1 MPQYGGWPIHSWGTQ
16 NIPEMAQMMFKKKRQ
31 EKEDAMNLEILKEDR
46 KTKAFD
52 QGYKLLDLAN
62 KYADTSPEASK
73 QLYGQAQKRLT
84 ASGYTIDLSGMAD
97 IAETKKQIQAQSI
110 SSLGTASQSMLTEP
124 TDQNINAMTNWLIK
138 AKRSGVDTNITQLYE
153 NQITEA
159 RKRQGEKRTEA
170 RKIAEENR
178 NAGGTKT
185 GQNWILPNRETV
197 ISYDGG
203 RSYVSDGNRLRMPS
217 TAVKVPGGATLNELN
232 LNQAKRQAQTE
243 LSATGV
249 PGRESPTEAALKGTG
264 PYKRLASAFEAVAG
278 GLGVDVLV
286 GQNGFFPET
295 ADAKQYLRSVKQ
307 MGKAA
312 LMNSARGAIWEQERI
327 DKLFPDPDKL
337 FTNPRIEARK
347 FKNLLDILQKEKYFN
362 NKSIVT
368 ALPKEVAKYRTSN
381 NEINRLISLI
391 SEPNS
396 LGVTGDDEALINK
409 YLKR

>member
-1 MPQYGGWPIHSWGTQ
+1 MAQWASHSYGTQ
-16 NIPEMAQMMFKKKRQ
+16 NIPAMAQMMFKKKQQ
-31 EKEDAMNLEILKEDR
+31 EKDDKMNLEILKEDR

-62 KYADTSPEASK
+62 KYSDTSPEASK
-73 QLYGQAQKRLT
+73 QLYNQAQKRLT

-110 SSLGTASQSMLTEP
+110 SALGNASKSMLTEP

-138 AKRSGVDTNITQLYE
+138 AKRSGVDKEVTKMYE
-153 NQITEA
+153 GQIAEA
-159 RKRQGEKRTEA
+159 RKRQGEKRAEQRKMATEQ
-170 RKIAEENR
+170 RT
-178 NAGGTKT
+178 GGQQKA
-185 GQNWILPNRETV
+185 GQNWILPDRTRV

-203 RSYVSDGNRLRMPS
+203 RTYNINGQSRPMPS
-217 TAVKVPGGATLNELN
+217 TAIKVPGGATLSELN
-232 LNQAKRQAQTE
+232 LSQVQKQAQAE
-243 LSATGV
+243 LSATGL
-249 PGRESPTEAALKGTG
+249 PKRQSPTEAALEGTG
-264 PYKRLASAFEAVAG
+264 PYKRLASAFEALAG
-278 GLGVDVLV
+278 GLGADVLV
-286 GQNGFFPET
+286 GKKGFFPET

-347 FKNLLDILQKEKYFN
+347 FKNLLSILQTEKRFN
-362 NKSIVT
+362 NQSIVN

-381 NEINRLISLI
+381 NEIDRLITLI
-391 SEPNS
+391 SEPS
-396 LGVTGDDEALINK
+396 SAGVTRDDEVLINK